1 MMNRT
6 TDGGGERI
14 RRRELLAAGVAATLG
29 GAGCVEAGGNASSLI
44 DTPAAVVLRYYHA
57 ADRAGDTDEFIR
69 RVADIVHSDSTFDR
83 RLKTDRSYWTEAS
96 TVAVEGVT
104 VVEEN
109 LGDEQLVDRV
119 GFLGASVLPL
129 YGEGLSAELDA
140 IAGENAVARATLAPR
155 NGAGEALVREWLL
168 ATDDGRWRLVWE

>member
-1 MMNRT
+1 MNRT
-6 TDGGGERI
+6 TGGGEGQI
-14 RRRELLAAGVAATLG
+14 RRREFLAAGVAATLG
-29 GAGCVEAGGNASSLI
+29 GAGCVGAGGDASPLT
-44 DTPAAVVLRYYHA
+44 DAPAAVVLRYYHA
-57 ADRAGDTDEFIR
+57 ADRAGDADEFING
-69 RVADIVHSDSTFDR
+69 VATIVHSASTFDR
-83 RLKTDRSYWTEAS
+83 RLETDRSYWTEAR
-96 TVAVEGVT
+96 TVVVEGVT

-140 IAGENAVARATLAPR
+140 IAGENAVVRATLTR
-155 NGAGEALVREWLL
+155 RDGSGEELVREWLL

>member
-1 MMNRT
+1 MDPT
-6 TDGGGERI
+6 TGGREQI

-29 GAGCVEAGGNASSLI
+29 GAGCVEAGGDASPLT
-44 DTPAAVVLRYYHA
+44 DAPAAVVLRYYHA

-69 RVADIVHSDSTFDR
+69 RVADIVHSASTFDR
-83 RLKTDRSYWTEAS
+83 RLETDRSYWTEAR

-129 YGEGLSAELDA
+129 YGEGLSAELNA

-155 NGAGEALVREWLL
+155 DGAGEALVREWLL